1 MTERINLQNT
11 PDSNSVERTSIRF
24 TRGGATLEGLL
35 FLPKNAQSPSPAVVV
50 TGAWTTVKEQMAG
63 TYARALA
70 ERGFVAMAFDFT
82 GWGESSGTPRFRE
95 DPVAK
100 TADIH
105 AAIDAL
111 AARPEVDAA
120 RVFGLGV
127 CASAGYMAAA
137 AADHG
142 SVRKLALV
150 APWLHDPAMA
160 QKIYGGREAAEGL
173 IAAGRAAEQTPTSIV
188 AASTTDEG
196 ALMFGAPYYTE
207 TDRGLIDA
215 YDNRFDVASWEPWL
229 TYDAQ
234 VVADRLTAPTLVVCS
249 EAAALPAGAHA
260 FIERTKAPVTQRW
273 LPDVNQFDFYDRADV
288 VNAAADAVAAH
299 LGDAR

>member
-11 PDSNSVERTSIRF
+11 PDSNNVERRTIRF
-24 TRGGATLEGLL
+24 TRGDAALEGLL
-35 FLPKNAQSPSPAVVV
+35 FLPRNAQGPLPAIVV

-70 ERGFVAMAFDFT
+70 ERGFAAMVFDFS

-95 DPVAK
+95 DPAAK

-111 AARPEVDAA
+111 AARPEVDAE

-142 SVRKLALV
+142 KVRKLALV
-150 APWLHDPAMA
+150 APWLHDPAIA
-160 QKIYGGREAAEGL
+160 QEIYGGAEAAAAL

-188 AASTTDEG
+188 AASTSDEG

-207 TDRGLIDA
+207 SDRGLIDA

-234 VVADRLTAPTLVVCS
+234 AAADRLSVPTLVVCS
-249 EAAALPAGAHA
+249 EGAALPAGAHA
-260 FIERTKAPVTQRW
+260 FVERTKAPVTEQW

-288 VNAAADAVAAH
+288 VTKAVDAVAAH
-299 LGDAR
+299 LGGGR